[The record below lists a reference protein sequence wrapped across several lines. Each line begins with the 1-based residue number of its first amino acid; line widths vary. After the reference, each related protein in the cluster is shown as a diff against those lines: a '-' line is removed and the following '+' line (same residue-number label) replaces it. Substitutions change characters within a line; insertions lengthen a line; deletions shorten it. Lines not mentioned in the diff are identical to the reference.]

1 MMAAAHLRH
10 QYPANNDYQQA
21 ELHHQS
27 RAIIGLRSSLSGN
40 IREGEADAILACN
53 LLLYNQAWSSLDQS
67 SNLSTLD
74 VALDLEM
81 DFFFTLAT
89 GTMRIL
95 RHGNIPHFV
104 RSSSIFGEEAARG
117 PKALLQCAQLTIYP
131 QELEQTF
138 RHEFAHSSSNANKE
152 HLETFMKECRRL
164 IPVIS
169 VIKLRNYGCSTPPLE
184 TAIVRYLFCWP
195 MLVSDAFISL
205 IKQRDSLARLV
216 LFYFYITVATGL
228 SGKYWWAQRR
238 AEHMAKSIRHT
249 LREKGITPVDLFS
262 DTILASS
269 QPNLGFN

>member
-1 MMAAAHLRH
+1 MMAAAHLRY
-10 QYPANNDYQQA
+10 QYPANGDYRQA
-21 ELHHQS
+21 ELQHLS
-27 RAIIGLRSSLSGN
+27 RATLGLRSSLSGN

-53 LLLYNQAWSSLDQS
+53 LLLYNQAWSSLDQG

-89 GTMRIL
+89 GTRRIL
-95 RHGNIPHFV
+95 RHSNVPHFV
-104 RSSSIFGEEAARG
+104 RSSPIFGEEVARS

-138 RHEFAHSSSNANKE
+138 RHEYFVHSSSNAANSE
-152 HLETFMKECRRL
+152 HMETFMEECRRL

-169 VIKLRNYGCSTPPLE
+169 VIKLRNYSSSTTALE
-184 TAIVRYLFCWP
+184 AAIVRYLFCWP

-205 IKQRDSLARLV
+205 IKQRDSSARLV

-238 AEHMAKSIRHT
+238 AEDMAKSIRHT
-249 LREKGITPVDLFS
+249 LREKGISPVDLFS
-262 DTILASS
+262 DTNLASS
-269 QPNLGFN
+269 